1 VNAAPSTPPAGR
13 LERIRAQLAAALPG
27 AAIELVDDSHHHAGH
42 AGARDG
48 RGHFRVHVVSGAFAG
63 LRPLQ
68 RHQLVYRALDELMRT
83 DIHALSITALTPE
96 EASREAGDT
105 AR

>member
-1 VNAAPSTPPAGR
+1 MSASTAPSR
-13 LERIRAQLAAALPG
+13 LERIRSELEHALHTDS
-27 AAIELVDDSHHHAGH
+27 IELIDDSRRHAGH

-48 RGHFRVHVVSGAFAG
+48 RGHFRVRIVSSDFEG

-68 RHQLVYRALDELMRT
+68 RHQLVYRSLGELMQT

-96 EASREAGDT
+96 EAR
-105 AR
+105 